1 MNGSDTA
8 GRVEVKINNE
18 WGTICGNDFT
28 KNEAVVICGQLGY
41 FDGVA
46 LGAGHHGGGTGE
58 VLLQG
63 VTCSGTEKTLKD
75 CVWSGY
81 KSSSGFCDHSSDAA
95 VRCYYNCELI
105 FALLALS
112 VLQVVLLFLTFP
124 FFFLLPL
131 PFYFPTFL
139 RKFLL
144 FLLFC
149 PKLPN
154 L

>member
-8 GRVEVKINNE
+8 GRVEIKINNE

-81 KSSSGFCDHSSDAA
+81 KSSNGFCDHSNDAA

-105 FALLALS
+105 FALFALS
-112 VLQVVLLFLTFP
+112 GLQVVLLFLTFP
-124 FFFLLPL
+124 FSFFTSSFLFSTCLKKVPTI
-131 PFYFPTFL
+131 FTFL
-139 RKFLL
+139 
-144 FLLFC
+144 
-149 PKLPN
+149 P
-154 L
+154 